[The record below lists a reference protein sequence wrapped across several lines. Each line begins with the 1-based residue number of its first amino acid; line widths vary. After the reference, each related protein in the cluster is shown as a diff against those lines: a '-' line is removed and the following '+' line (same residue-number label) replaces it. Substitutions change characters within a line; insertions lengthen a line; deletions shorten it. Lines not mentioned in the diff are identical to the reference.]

1 VDVLTGIIKAN
12 LPTRISFQVSSR
24 IDSRTILDSIGAE
37 KLLGQGDMLFLP
49 PGTSMI
55 RRIHGAY
62 ITEPEIEKIVDFMK
76 QFGKPC
82 YEKIPYRAKKSGK
95 NKDEAEAFEDDE
107 KYDLAVQL
115 VTDSRQAS
123 ISMIQRKLRVGYN
136 RAARMIERMEQEGVV
151 GPQEG
156 VKPRE
161 VLASQIE

>member
-1 VDVLTGIIKAN
+1 
-12 LPTRISFQVSSR
+12 
-24 IDSRTILDSIGAE
+24 
-37 KLLGQGDMLFLP
+37 
-49 PGTSMI
+49 
-55 RRIHGAY
+55 
-62 ITEPEIEKIVDFMK
+62 MK
-76 QFGKPC
+76 QYGKPS

-95 NKDEAEAFEDDE
+95 NKEEDAVFEEDE

-115 VTDSRQAS
+115 VTDTRQAS

-161 VLASQIE
+161 VLANQIE